1 MKYNLLLLSLLLT
14 FCLIF
19 CDEEAKTPEAE
30 PETNEETEEAN
41 EEEPEEPE
49 IDLKNPNIITLDN
62 SNFTEFIEKN
72 KPIVVLFY
80 APWCGHCQAF
90 APEYSKLADKLV
102 EEKSTLKVAKIDAIA
117 NEDTGKAQKIM
128 GFPTIR
134 FFYENTTF
142 DYNHGDRKIEAILK

>member
-80 APWCGHCQAF
+80 AP
-90 APEYSKLADKLV
+90 
-102 EEKSTLKVAKIDAIA
+102 
-117 NEDTGKAQKIM
+117 
-128 GFPTIR
+128 
-134 FFYENTTF
+134 
-142 DYNHGDRKIEAILK
+142 